1 MALRVTWQ
9 YIWLVYGTVNVSVGL
24 VAPLLIIR
32 LGGGPVE
39 VGVSEAVFM
48 ASLSL
53 GSLVWGRAVDVTPFR
68 KPFLYA
74 GALTGALS
82 MLVISTSTSVV
93 QIVIG
98 YALAAQ
104 SLSVTA
110 IVMNMLVIEN
120 AGKDAW
126 GAEAR
131 RGFLNQILGSSIG
144 IALGYVT
151 TKLGF
156 GVREYGVA
164 LALASLSIIPISF
177 YGVVEPPFTFERR
190 TLLLIPR
197 LSFYKLYTTIFYPK
211 RLRDLDLKLFSIS
224 ALRVQGSEFL
234 VLLVASSLFMFSTKM
249 FFTVYIPFLKAVGVT
264 DSDVISVFLVTALM
278 NTLATLLLSDELE
291 KGDYKLVSRGMGLRA
306 VGMLMASVFTIY
318 LRDYRV
324 VYSTMLSF
332 SLIAFAYSVIA
343 LSLQILVYKSLP
355 AEKRGGGI
363 GVYSAVNSLSLF
375 LGSLSSGFMASTLG
389 YHVVYFVGAL
399 LLLLSSALIE
409 HHYRRRA
416 TSEWV
421 EVL

>member
-126 GAEAR
+126 GA
-131 RGFLNQILGSSIG
+131 
-144 IALGYVT
+144 
-151 TKLGF
+151 
-156 GVREYGVA
+156 
-164 LALASLSIIPISF
+164 
-177 YGVVEPPFTFERR
+177 
-190 TLLLIPR
+190 
-197 LSFYKLYTTIFYPK
+197 
-211 RLRDLDLKLFSIS
+211 
-224 ALRVQGSEFL
+224 
-234 VLLVASSLFMFSTKM
+234 
-249 FFTVYIPFLKAVGVT
+249 
-264 DSDVISVFLVTALM
+264 
-278 NTLATLLLSDELE
+278 
-291 KGDYKLVSRGMGLRA
+291 
-306 VGMLMASVFTIY
+306 
-318 LRDYRV
+318 
-324 VYSTMLSF
+324 
-332 SLIAFAYSVIA
+332 
-343 LSLQILVYKSLP
+343 
-355 AEKRGGGI
+355 
-363 GVYSAVNSLSLF
+363 
-375 LGSLSSGFMASTLG
+375 
-389 YHVVYFVGAL
+389 
-399 LLLLSSALIE
+399 
-409 HHYRRRA
+409 
-416 TSEWV
+416 
-421 EVL
+421 